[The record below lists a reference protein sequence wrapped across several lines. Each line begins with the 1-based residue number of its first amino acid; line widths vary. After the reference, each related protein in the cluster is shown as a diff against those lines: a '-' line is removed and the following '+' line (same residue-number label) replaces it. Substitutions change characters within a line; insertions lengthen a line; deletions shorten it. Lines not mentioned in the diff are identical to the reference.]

1 MLANRTCATPMQH
14 LNRCNLRTTEQRKHT
29 CNLRTVVQRKN
40 ICNLRTVL
48 QRKNMHSARGHA
60 EAERKHSPASRL
72 LRILCEAQ
80 ILVFTPIHCRS
91 RLAGEPDLRCA
102 NAAAEQM
109 QSPHDRAAKDT
120 CNLRTVLQRKNMH
133 SARGHAEAERKHSP
147 ASRLLRILCEA
158 QILVSTSIYCRSRL
172 AGELCGS
179 GDIAASGQMHSPAS
193 RLLQVL
199 WVTRPSSNS
208 THPIQRRK

>member
-29 CNLRTVVQRKN
+29 
-40 ICNLRTVL
+40 CNLRTVL

-80 ILVFTPIHCRS
+80 ILVFTPIHYRS

-109 QSPHDRAAKDT
+109 QSPHDRAAEGH
-120 CNLRTVLQRKNMH
+120 LQFTHGAAEK
-133 SARGHAEAERKHSP
+133 HALGP
-147 ASRLLRILCEA
+147 
-158 QILVSTSIYCRSRL
+158 
-172 AGELCGS
+172 
-179 GDIAASGQMHSPAS
+179 
-193 RLLQVL
+193 
-199 WVTRPSSNS
+199 
-208 THPIQRRK
+208 